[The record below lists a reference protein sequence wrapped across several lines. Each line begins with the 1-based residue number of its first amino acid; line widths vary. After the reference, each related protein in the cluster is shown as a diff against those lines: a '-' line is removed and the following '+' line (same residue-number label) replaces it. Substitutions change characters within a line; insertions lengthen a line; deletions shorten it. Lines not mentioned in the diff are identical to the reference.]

1 MRDHEAE
8 LRAAWAAED
17 SGESTPTTQTA
28 EPQTATEQGRP
39 SGTIKDMDPADRP
52 RERLI
57 RLGADALS
65 NAELVAILL
74 SSGRKGENVLEISRG
89 LLAERGLVGLLRSDI
104 KELMRVTTLGEA
116 KVTRIKAA
124 VELAARGLAD
134 DEWPARVPF
143 QTSKQVFDRYRG
155 LLGDLTHE
163 EVWVLVLDQQ
173 HCLIREERLYKGTV
187 HGVTVRV
194 SEMLRPVIMHQGP
207 AMIVVHNHPSGS
219 PAPSRAD
226 VKLTA
231 ELTAGAEMM
240 GIDLLDHVIVSR
252 SQFASLAELGLM
264 GSASG
269 AGDGAN
275 GSG

>member
-17 SGESTPTTQTA
+17 SGDSLPTTPTA
-28 EPQTATEQGRP
+28 EPQTATGQGRP

-269 AGDGAN
+269 AGDGDN

>member
-17 SGESTPTTQTA
+17 SGESLPSTPTA

-219 PAPSRAD
+219 PVPSRAD

-264 GSASG
+264 GSG
-269 AGDGAN
+269 AGDGDN